1 MDSTGSAA
9 VAVWR
14 LKLSPAKQISSDC
27 DLSLSFCAPFWM
39 DGRFVQFDVFFIL
52 NLARLNQINRLKPL
66 PCYCHATAGSNSF
79 EFDRAVER
87 RHLKRAID
95 NRK

>member
-1 MDSTGSAA
+1 
-9 VAVWR
+9 
-14 LKLSPAKQISSDC
+14 
-27 DLSLSFCAPFWM
+27 M

-52 NLARLNQINRLKPL
+52 NLARLNQIYRLKPL
-66 PCYCHATAGSNSF
+66 LCYCRATAGSNSF

-95 NRK
+95 NRKPALQPAQALVKTTESKELLTLKTIMANYV